1 MKNKT
6 KAIVSTVLAFISN
19 ILYTP
24 SEAYAVAVATRMT
37 SKEPIAAKPVAW
49 TKKFSKSY
57 AKAVMSWHYPEWSK
71 TEFYALSKL
80 WGKESAWNP
89 KAKNPHSSAFGIP
102 QLLKLDPSTPAPL
115 QIERGL
121 AYIKHRYDKP
131 SIAWSH
137 WRKHGWY

>member
-1 MKNKT
+1 MVSKS
-6 KAIVSTVLAFISN
+6 KAIIGTVLTFISN

-24 SEAYAVAVATRMT
+24 SEAYAVAVATRMN
-37 SKEPIAAKPVAW
+37 SKEPIAAQPVAW

-57 AKAVMSWHYPEWSK
+57 ARAIMSWHYPEWNK
-71 TEFYALSKL
+71 TEFYALCKL

-89 KAKNPHSSAFGIP
+89 KAKNKHSSAFGIP

-121 AYIKHRYDKP
+121 AYIKHRYQKP
-131 SIAWSH
+131 SVAWSH

>member
-1 MKNKT
+1 MKQKT
-6 KAIVSTVLAFISN
+6 KAVIGTAIAFISN
-19 ILYTP
+19 FFYTP
-24 SEAYAVAVATRMT
+24 SEAYAVAIATRMT
-37 SKEPIAAKPVAW
+37 SKEPIAAKPMVW

-57 AKAVMSWHYPEWSK
+57 ARALISWHYPEWNK

-80 WGKESAWNP
+80 WGKESAWNH
-89 KAKNPHSSAFGIP
+89 KAKNKHSSAFGIP

-121 AYIKHRYDKP
+121 AYIKHRYGKP